1 MRRADWWLHECADLE
16 TGPGQ
21 VRTSE
26 PEKEPDKIVCRQPA
40 VGSFPLRGMTAN
52 PPAGLVVI
60 VRKEGAHAGL
70 GSDTH
75 VVELLLVV
83 FQRSLQKQI
92 YLHAVITAAAPHF
105 ELPDGPVANPQRGG
119 DRQQPDQT
127 AFHDQS
133 HSDAPSSRVSG
144 ICARQCLMNGAMNS
158 L

>member
-1 MRRADWWLHECADLE
+1 MCVQIWERGRTREYPRA
-16 TGPGQ
+16 GQ
-21 VRTSE
+21 DCV
-26 PEKEPDKIVCRQPA
+26 PIA
-40 VGSFPLRGMTAN
+40 GLFPLRGMTAN

-60 VRKEGAHAGL
+60 MRQERAHAGL

-83 FQRSLQKQI
+83 FQRSLQKQV

-105 ELPDGPVANPQRGG
+105 ELPHGPVANPQRGG

-133 HSDAPSSRVSG
+133 HGDAPSSTVSG
-144 ICARQCLMNGAMNS
+144 IWLRSDPGSRWGTGFPDTTQQ
-158 L
+158 